1 MPSNGRMDS
10 PFRNLVDRE
19 YHPGRRS
26 SQLSRLRDVRALVMT
41 PVGRTRLRLA
51 LVRRAWPVLAPPAA
65 LYRRTVA
72 RRTRLVAVTGTFG
85 KTTTTR
91 TVMAA
96 LGLSG
101 PPSRN
106 YGGFV

>member
-1 MPSNGRMDS
+1 
-10 PFRNLVDRE
+10 
-19 YHPGRRS
+19 
-26 SQLSRLRDVRALVMT
+26 MT
-41 PVGRTRLRLA
+41 PVGRIRLRLA

-91 TVMAA
+91 AVMAA
-96 LGLSG
+96 LGQSG
-101 PPSRN
+101 PLRPN
-106 YGGFV
+106 YGGFVAAALLGVRPGQRQAVLEIGISAPGDMARYASVIRPD